1 MAFSSWRGTVGIV
14 RPTLRTGGFED
25 LIRMLP
31 VGIGVI
37 PLILNVRR
45 GAVDEFKSAIPAY
58 EEKVAELAEAGVDVI
73 NPSGAPPFM
82 VLGYGKEQELLRA
95 WQEKYRTRIFT
106 SGTSHVDALRALKVR
121 RFVGATYFRGDI
133 NRIYAKYFSDA
144 GFECLAMAGMD
155 VDFDK
160 AQELSSFEVYRFIK
174 REFLAQRRA
183 EAIYMLGPAWRTLDI
198 VEMLEQDLGVPVV
211 HATSAQCWDIQRHLT
226 VRQPVKGFGR
236 LLAEM
241 PAGPTMS
248 ASRSQA
254 NAARKRPGA
263 KAPGE

>member
-25 LIRMLP
+25 LVRMLP
-31 VGIGVI
+31 DGIGVI

-45 GAVDEFKSAIPAY
+45 GAVDEFKTVIPAY
-58 EEKVAELAEAGVDVI
+58 EEKVAELAAAGCDVI

-82 VLGYGKEQELLRA
+82 VLGYDEEQALIRTL
-95 WQEKYRTRIFT
+95 QDKYKTRIFT

-121 RFVGATYFRGDI
+121 RFIGATYFRGDI
-133 NRIYAKYFSDA
+133 NRIYAHYFNDA
-144 GFECLAMAGMD
+144 GFDCLAMAGMD

-174 REFLAQRRA
+174 REFLTQPRA

-198 VEMLEQDLGVPVV
+198 VEMLEQDLGVPVI
-211 HATSAQCWDIQRHLT
+211 HAIPAQCWDIQRHLH
-226 VRQPVKGFGR
+226 VRQPVSGFGR
-236 LLAEM
+236 LIAEM
-241 PAGPTMS
+241 PDGPTMS
-248 ASRSQA
+248 VSRSAQRGRR
-254 NAARKRPGA
+254 RK
-263 KAPGE
+263 

>member
-25 LIRMLP
+25 LIRLLP
-31 VGIGVI
+31 DGIGVI

-45 GAVDEFKSAIPAY
+45 GAVDEFKTVIPAY
-58 EEKVAELAEAGVDVI
+58 EEKVAELAAAGVDVV

-82 VLGYGKEQELLRA
+82 VLGYEQEQALIRT
-95 WQEKYRTRIFT
+95 WQDKYGTRIFT
-106 SGTSHVDALRALKVR
+106 SGTSHVDALRALNVR
-121 RFVGATYFRGDI
+121 RFIGATYFRGDI
-133 NRIYAKYFSDA
+133 NRIYANYFNDA

-160 AQELSSFEVYRFIK
+160 AQELSGFEVYRFIK

-183 EAIYMLGPAWRTLDI
+183 EASYMLGPAWRTLDI

-211 HATSAQCWDIQRHLT
+211 HAIPAQCWDIQRHLN

-236 LLAEM
+236 LLADM
-241 PAGPTMS
+241 PDGPTMS
-248 ASRSQA
+248 LQQSRSKS
-254 NAARKRPGA
+254 ARKKIGGNA
-263 KAPGE
+263 NKG